1 MKKKEVSSISAY
13 SNKNFSR
20 SINPFIHHRQDKK
33 RSLIST
39 LFDKPN
45 NSNDSIINNSNNEII
60 DIDDDD
66 FEDENF
72 FGNTTGHHF
81 LTPIN
86 ETHRFL
92 SSKNKFGKINV
103 NSLNSKKIPIPKSK
117 SKSPNIRNIG
127 NTRNKSQL
135 KISQNDINNK
145 STEKNEIFSFGNDFL
160 HCRNCMLIIGANGDY
175 SKYYFNK

>member
-117 SKSPNIRNIG
+117 SKSPNMSPATIATALVQKTATQRPAPPVKAVD
-127 NTRNKSQL
+127 RCCAL
-135 KISQNDINNK
+135 
-145 STEKNEIFSFGNDFL
+145 
-160 HCRNCMLIIGANGDY
+160 
-175 SKYYFNK
+175 